1 MTSLRY
7 TSLLTSSKS
16 RLQWLQWL
24 QWAHNL
30 VSDGDVAS
38 ASGVGVAA
46 AVTEVLAVL
55 ALRGP
60 FGQFLRWLRL
70 FSDGVQI

>member
-1 MTSLRY
+1 MFLFVEEMLLRQ
-7 TSLLTSSKS
+7 LA
-16 RLQWLQWL
+16 W
-24 QWAHNL
+24 
-30 VSDGDVAS
+30 VSV
-38 ASGVGVAA
+38 VAA

-70 FSDGVQI
+70 FAAGVRI